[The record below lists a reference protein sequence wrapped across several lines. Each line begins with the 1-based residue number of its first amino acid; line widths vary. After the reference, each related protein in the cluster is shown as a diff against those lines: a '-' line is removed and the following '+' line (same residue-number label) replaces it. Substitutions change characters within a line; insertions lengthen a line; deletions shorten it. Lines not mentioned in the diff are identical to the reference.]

1 MFFNDTFVSYNIT
14 ERSIIM
20 DKRKEANLR
29 VRTNLVQALI
39 SLMNDKPY
47 EEISISEIARTAGV
61 SRISYY
67 RNYES
72 KTALLLSTL
81 DEMIA
86 TLATALNEQPSHAP
100 VRRVMTA
107 FFKEARNQS
116 EIFLMLYHAGMDKEL
131 QASLDTLILD
141 SPHFPTLDRRR
152 TYPAYLFSGAL
163 FRLLIQWYN
172 NEMRESPVE
181 LSNIFCQYMD
191 ALL

>member
-1 MFFNDTFVSYNIT
+1 
-14 ERSIIM
+14 M
-20 DKRKEANLR
+20 DKRKEANMR

-39 SLMNDKPY
+39 TLMKEKSYDD
-47 EEISISEIARTAGV
+47 ISISEIARTAGV

-72 KTALLLSTL
+72 KSALLDDTMA
-81 DEMIA
+81 EMIVN
-86 TLATALNEQPSHAP
+86 LKTALNTQPPHAP
-100 VRRVMTA
+100 VRHVMTS

-116 EIFLMLYHAGMDKEL
+116 EIFLMLYQAGMDKAL
-131 QASLDTLILD
+131 QHALDELILD
-141 SPHFPTLDRRR
+141 SPHLPTLDRRR

-163 FRLLIQWYN
+163 YRILTRWYDHQ
-172 NEMRESPVE
+172 MTESPAE

>member
-1 MFFNDTFVSYNIT
+1 
-14 ERSIIM
+14 M

-29 VRTNLVQALI
+29 VRTNLVEALI
-39 SLMNDKPY
+39 SLMKEKSY

-72 KTALLLSTL
+72 KTALLVSTL
-81 DEMIA
+81 EEMMVLLSN
-86 TLATALNEQPSHAP
+86 TLNDQSAHAP

-116 EIFLMLYHAGMDKEL
+116 AVFLMLYQAGMDKEL
-131 QASLDTLILD
+131 QAALDTLILD

-163 FRLLIQWYN
+163 FSLLIQWYKN
-172 NEMRESPVE
+172 DMTESPVE